1 MTLQLYLKLFDI
13 SSEVEVDEK
22 LPKISLLS
30 LFICTG
36 AIGRKTGKTRVLP
49 GFCKIER
56 AVVF

>member
-30 LFICTG
+30 LFICRGT
-36 AIGRKTGKTRVLP
+36 IGGKTGKTAVLP

-56 AVVF
+56 AMVF